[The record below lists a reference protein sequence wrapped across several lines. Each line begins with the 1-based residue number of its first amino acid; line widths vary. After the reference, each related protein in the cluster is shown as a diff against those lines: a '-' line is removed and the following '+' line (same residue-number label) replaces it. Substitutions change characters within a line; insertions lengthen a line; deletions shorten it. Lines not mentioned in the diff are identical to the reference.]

1 MNMNLYLIMLIA
13 VGILMVVGLV
23 LGILIVVAEKFLHVE
38 EDPRIAEVEK
48 MLPNVNCG
56 ACGHAGC
63 HDMAECIV
71 SGEQKKLSDCKPGKM
86 DKNLV
91 PIVEYMK
98 SHPDKDGTLHVPSV

>member
-1 MNMNLYLIMLIA
+1 MNLWIIMLIA
-13 VGILMVVGLV
+13 SGVLLAIGFI

-63 HDMAECIV
+63 HDMAEAIV
-71 SGEQKKLSDCKPGKM
+71 SGEQKKLSDCKPGKK
-86 DKNLV
+86 DKNFD
-91 PIVEYMK
+91 PIIEYMK
-98 SHPDKDGTLHVPSV
+98 NHPDPDGKVHYPSL